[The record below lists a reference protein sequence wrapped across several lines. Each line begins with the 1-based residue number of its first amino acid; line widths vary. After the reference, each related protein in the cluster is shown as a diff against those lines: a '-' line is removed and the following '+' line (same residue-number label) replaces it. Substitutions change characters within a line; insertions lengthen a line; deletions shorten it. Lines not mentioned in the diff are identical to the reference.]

1 MRRFVVLSCR
11 PFSTQNASL
20 GDRPE
25 NGIFLQNQS
34 FAQRK
39 AMWQLR
45 ANCRRSPTF
54 EHSPIADGQL
64 IRLGDGRTGLAMA
77 PPEIRRS
84 DYCEENDQP

>member
-45 ANCRRSPTF
+45 AQSPPFLSLKALPNSRQTASWRRVSGTF
-54 EHSPIADGQL
+54 G
-64 IRLGDGRTGLAMA
+64 
-77 PPEIRRS
+77 
-84 DYCEENDQP
+84 